1 MLASFL
7 SVRLGKFSICLCLR
21 RGKVVANLQSQQQKF
36 WRRISAILTECGVGD
51 LAVKDLIN
59 PKPV

>member
-1 MLASFL
+1 M
-7 SVRLGKFSICLCLR
+7 
-21 RGKVVANLQSQQQKF
+21 VANLQSQQQKF